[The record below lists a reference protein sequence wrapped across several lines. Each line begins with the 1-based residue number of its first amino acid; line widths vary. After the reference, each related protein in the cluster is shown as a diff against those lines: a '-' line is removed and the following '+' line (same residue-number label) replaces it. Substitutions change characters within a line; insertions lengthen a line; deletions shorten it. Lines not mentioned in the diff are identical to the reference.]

1 MESNYYDG
9 SEKRNYFR
17 IVYKPNQRPI
27 LKVKHHEFEVSDISE
42 TGLRLLNDRNIQLG
56 ADWIRLTAILL
67 DGEAIEM
74 EGKIVWKKDD
84 EFGLRL
90 RTFIPTATI
99 KREKQYSI

>member
-27 LKVKHHEFEVSDISE
+27 LKVKNHEFEVSDISE

-67 DGEAIEM
+67 DGEAIE
-74 EGKIVWKKDD
+74 K
-84 EFGLRL
+84 
-90 RTFIPTATI
+90 
-99 KREKQYSI
+99 